1 MRPLMN
7 VKHRDNH
14 YFHAHP
20 LQGTFGLVASIAL
33 AGLVIVVMLMALAR

>member
-7 VKHRDNH
+7 VKHRDQH
-14 YFHAHP
+14 YFHTHP
-20 LQGTFGLVASIAL
+20 LQGTFALVASIAL

>member
-7 VKHRDNH
+7 VKHRDDH

-20 LQGTFGLVASIAL
+20 LQGTFALAASIAL

>member
-1 MRPLMN
+1 MN

-20 LQGTFGLVASIAL
+20 LQGTFAFIASTAL
-33 AGLVIVVMLMALAR
+33 AGLVIVVVLMALAR